1 MTPLSELN
9 SNPDNTALSAE
20 DAEQLIPDLSTRQDL
35 DEYERQNILL
45 AQDWAFSTR
54 ALKHNDPLDEIYIRE
69 LHRQM
74 FKDTWKWAGKYRIR
88 DVNRCCSSA
97 EIITR
102 IANLLSDGRYWLS
115 HKTFAL
121 EEIAIRIHHRMV
133 GEIHPFPNG
142 NGRHARML
150 ADILLTKHGGER
162 FTWGRSNL
170 VSSSTVKEAYLSA
183 LRQLDAD
190 SNNVAPLLNFARS

>member
-1 MTPLSELN
+1 MIPPSELN

-88 DVNRCCSSA
+88 DVNRGCSSA

-102 IANLLSDGRYWLS
+102 TMIVRMLNRKWCTCTVSPPMAFDEEFGLSITRSGFS
-115 HKTFAL
+115 HRRA
-121 EEIAIRIHHRMV
+121 
-133 GEIHPFPNG
+133 G
-142 NGRHARML
+142 GRHRCLSPEAESRQ
-150 ADILLTKHGGER
+150 
-162 FTWGRSNL
+162 GRG
-170 VSSSTVKEAYLSA
+170 
-183 LRQLDAD
+183 R
-190 SNNVAPLLNFARS
+190 PH